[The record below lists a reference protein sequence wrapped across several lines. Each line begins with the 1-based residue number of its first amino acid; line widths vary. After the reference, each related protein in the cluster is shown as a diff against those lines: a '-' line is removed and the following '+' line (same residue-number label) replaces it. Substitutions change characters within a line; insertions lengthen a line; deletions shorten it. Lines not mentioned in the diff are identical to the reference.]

1 MGRVL
6 TTASTVTCPHATGPP
21 PPPPAPLPGLVT
33 VSSAEKLKILGDSV
47 LVKTSLTTVS
57 NCPNSASGAPCTSVS
72 SVVSGESAKL
82 RAGGRPVLL
91 DALVLSTNVVP
102 VSPVLRP
109 APNQS
114 KLSSV

>member
-21 PPPPAPLPGLVT
+21 PPPPTPQPGLVT
-33 VSSAEKLKILGDSV
+33 VSSTEKLKVTGSPV

-57 NCPNSASGAPCTSVS
+57 NCPNATSGVACASVS
-72 SVVSGESAKL
+72 AVLGGESTKL
-82 RAGGRPVLL
+82 RSAGKPVLL
-91 DALVLSTNVVP
+91 DALVLSTNAVP
-102 VSPVLRP
+102 ASPVLRP
-109 APNQS
+109 APNQA

>member
-21 PPPPAPLPGLVT
+21 PPPPTPVPGLVKVT
-33 VSSAEKLKILGDSV
+33 STEKLKVLGSPV

-57 NCPNSASGAPCTSVS
+57 ACPNAASGGAACTSVTG
-72 SVVSGESAKL
+72 VLGGESAKL
-82 RAGGRPVLL
+82 RTGGRPVLL
-91 DALVLSTNVVP
+91 DALVLATNVVP
-102 VSPVLRP
+102 TSSVSP
-109 APNQS
+109 APHQS